1 MPTKGQREEAAAEED
16 RLFIEIGKRIRDARE
31 QAGLT
36 GEQLAD
42 RLGIGQSSISRWEN
56 AQYRITLPTLVK
68 IANALD
74 VSLDELI
81 VGAARK
87 IEKKRPCT
95 LRDTCKFLFLTLP
108 TATGATFSLVD
119 VENLTNSLHRFDCDK
134 FPHIQLTIPLPVVIL
149 HDPETGYPTGEV
161 RLNECARKMAIFADT
176 VAKLNESVKAH
187 PARCY
192 EGSLSEVPNTPLVAF
207 RSENSDNGTPF

>member
-1 MPTKGQREEAAAEED
+1 M
-16 RLFIEIGKRIRDARE
+16 
-31 QAGLT
+31 
-36 GEQLAD
+36 
-42 RLGIGQSSISRWEN
+42 
-56 AQYRITLPTLVK
+56 
-68 IANALD
+68 
-74 VSLDELI
+74 
-81 VGAARK
+81 GAARK

-187 PARCY
+187 PARYY

-207 RSENSDNGTPF
+207 RSENSDNGIPF

>member
-1 MPTKGQREEAAAEED
+1 MPTKGQREEAAEEE

-56 AQYRITLPTLVK
+56 AHYRITLPTLVK

-87 IEKKRPCT
+87 IEKKDRVHSALLASSC
-95 LRDTCKFLFLTLP
+95 F
-108 TATGATFSLVD
+108 
-119 VENLTNSLHRFDCDK
+119 
-134 FPHIQLTIPLPVVIL
+134 
-149 HDPETGYPTGEV
+149 
-161 RLNECARKMAIFADT
+161 
-176 VAKLNESVKAH
+176 
-187 PARCY
+187 
-192 EGSLSEVPNTPLVAF
+192 
-207 RSENSDNGTPF
+207 

>member
-1 MPTKGQREEAAAEED
+1 MPTKGQREEAAEEEN

-56 AQYRITLPTLVK
+56 AHYRITLPTLVK

-87 IEKKRPCT
+87 IEKKDRVHS
-95 LRDTCKFLFLTLP
+95 
-108 TATGATFSLVD
+108 A
-119 VENLTNSLHRFDCDK
+119 
-134 FPHIQLTIPLPVVIL
+134 IL
-149 HDPETGYPTGEV
+149 ASS
-161 RLNECARKMAIFADT
+161 CF
-176 VAKLNESVKAH
+176 
-187 PARCY
+187 
-192 EGSLSEVPNTPLVAF
+192 
-207 RSENSDNGTPF
+207 